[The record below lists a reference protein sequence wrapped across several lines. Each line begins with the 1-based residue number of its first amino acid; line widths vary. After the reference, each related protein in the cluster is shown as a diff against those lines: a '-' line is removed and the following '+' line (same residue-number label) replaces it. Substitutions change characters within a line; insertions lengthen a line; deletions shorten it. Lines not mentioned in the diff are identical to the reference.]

1 LPARGRGR
9 QETGRPLRGHTPDGI
24 VPDRLKLAADM
35 SQRVILVH
43 GIWMPG
49 AVMAWQA
56 ARLREAGFDCE
67 IFSYYGVTRGPEEAT
82 ARLIELLARGP
93 AHVLAHSLGG
103 LVVLQTLL
111 EHPSLPVHRAVC
123 LGSPLRGSGAVR
135 GMRQRPWAAATL
147 GRAADLLDRGFDC
160 WSGPAEVGVI
170 AGILPRGLGHVFGSF
185 DGGHDGSVAIAETLL
200 PGLAD
205 HAVIAASHSGMLFS
219 AEAAQLAI
227 RFFREG
233 RFGAVVR

>member
-1 LPARGRGR
+1 MPAGGV
-9 QETGRPLRGHTPDGI
+9 ETGRPLRGHTPDGI
-24 VPDRLKLAADM
+24 VSDRLGLAADM

-49 AVMAWQA
+49 AVMSWQA

-67 IFSYYGVTRGPEEAT
+67 IFSYYGATRGTDDAS
-82 ARLIELLARGP
+82 ARLVDRLARGH

-103 LVVLQTLL
+103 LVVLQTLRQ
-111 EHPSLPVHRAVC
+111 HPSLPVRRVVC

-135 GMRQRPWAAATL
+135 GMRQRAWAAATL
-147 GRAADLLDRGFDC
+147 GRAADLLDRGFDR
-160 WSGPAEVGVI
+160 WDGPADVGAI
-170 AGILPRGLGHVFGSF
+170 AGRLPRGLGHVFGSF
-185 DGGHDGSVAIAETLL
+185 DGEHDGSVAVAETLL

-219 AEAAQLAI
+219 DEAARLAI
-227 RFFREG
+227 HFFREG
-233 RFGAVVR
+233 RFGPVAR